1 MPKTKSRKV
10 DMQTKPKVVEASF
23 LFNNDND
30 NDGQSWISEIMVMY
44 KLQKHPVEEK
54 TTLL

>member
-23 LFNNDND
+23 LLNNDND
-30 NDGQSWISEIMVMY
+30 NDGQSWISEVMVMY

-54 TTLL
+54 RTLL

>member
-23 LFNNDND
+23 FLNNDND
-30 NDGQSWISEIMVMY
+30 NDGQSWISEVMVMY